1 LPFEGVVFG
10 AQRDEYATKNGSP
23 SALYRA
29 TFQFRMKDEQ
39 AARTYKPIVR
49 FIWVMVSSK
58 LASLGVPLTPNEPL
72 EQQGATFTSQSFVIS
87 AQQIT
92 DVTLALSGIK
102 NEASE
107 QRSAGDIQPWASILH
122 ATRIGGLAAPALPL
136 QTQQ

>member
-1 LPFEGVVFG
+1 
-10 AQRDEYATKNGSP
+10 
-23 SALYRA
+23 
-29 TFQFRMKDEQ
+29 MKDEQ

-58 LASLGVPLTPNEPL
+58 LASLGVLLRPMSHWNNRGYL
-72 EQQGATFTSQSFVIS
+72 TSQSFVIS